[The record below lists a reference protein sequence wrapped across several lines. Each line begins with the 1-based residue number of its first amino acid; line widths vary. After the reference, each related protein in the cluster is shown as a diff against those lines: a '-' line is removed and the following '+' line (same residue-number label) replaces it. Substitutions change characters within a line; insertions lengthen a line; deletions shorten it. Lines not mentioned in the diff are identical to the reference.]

1 MHEDIGVGR
10 RLVVLDWRATVSV
23 FVGGLRLS
31 QLFYEEAVKPILAA
45 LSPSLAYA
53 AALIGGGSEIL
64 GYDTPLSTDH
74 DWGPW
79 LVLFLAER
87 DYETD
92 ARRIDRALQEQLPLT
107 FHGYPTRFALS
118 HDAPSALPQH
128 RVEVRTARA
137 FFAARLGFDPSVAL
151 RPADWLTVPEQ
162 TLLELTAGAV
172 YHNGPG
178 ELAALRD
185 RLAYYPRDIW
195 LYLMAAQWRRIA
207 QQEAFVG
214 RAGDAGDDLGSRLL
228 AAAIVHDLMRLC
240 FFIERRYAPYG
251 KWFGT
256 AFARLACGVAL
267 GPLFARVLR
276 AEEWQTREAALAE
289 AYAAII
295 RLHNGL
301 GMTPPIEAA
310 VSPYYTRPYV
320 VIHAGHV
327 ADALVDAI
335 TDLAVRRLPAY
346 GGIDQVSDSTNLLGH
361 VEVREKLRVL
371 YASP

>member
-1 MHEDIGVGR
+1 MP
-10 RLVVLDWRATVSV
+10 V
-23 FVGGLRLS
+23 FVDGLRLS
-31 QLFYEEAVKPILAA
+31 QLLYEEAVKPILAA
-45 LSPSLAYA
+45 LFPSLAYA

-64 GYDTPLSTDH
+64 GYDTSLSADH
-74 DWGPW
+74 DWGPR
-79 LVLFLAER
+79 LILFLVER
-87 DYETD
+87 DYEAD
-92 ARRIDRALQEQLPLT
+92 ARRIDSALWEQLPLT

-118 HDAPSALPQH
+118 RDAPSAPPRHQ
-128 RVEVRTARA
+128 VEVWTART

-151 RPADWLTVPEQ
+151 RPADWLTAPEQ

-172 YHNGPG
+172 YHDGPG

-185 RLAYYPRDIW
+185 RFAYYPRDLW

-214 RAGDAGDDLGSRLL
+214 RAGDAGDELGSRLL
-228 AAAIVHDLMRLC
+228 AAAIVRDLMRLC
-240 FFIERRYAPYG
+240 FFIERRYAPYS

-256 AFARLACGVAL
+256 AFARLACGAAL
-267 GPLFARVLR
+267 GPSFARVLH
-276 AEEWQTREAALAE
+276 AEEWQAREVALAA

-295 RLHNGL
+295 RLHNGRGL
-301 GMTPPIEAA
+301 TPPMEAA

-320 VIHAGHV
+320 VIHAGRV

-335 TDLAVRRLPAY
+335 IDPAVRCLPAY
-346 GGIDQVSDSTNLLGH
+346 GGIDQVSDSTDLLGH
-361 VEVREKLRVL
+361 AEVREKLRVL